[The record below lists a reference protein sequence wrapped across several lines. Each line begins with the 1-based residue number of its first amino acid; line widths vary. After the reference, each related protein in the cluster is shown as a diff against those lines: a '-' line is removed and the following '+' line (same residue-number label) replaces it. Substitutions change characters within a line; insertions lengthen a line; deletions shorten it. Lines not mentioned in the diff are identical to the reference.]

1 MSLLCCII
9 FTHNV
14 VKIGGRIFQPL
25 DSDQNDDDDEKDDDE
40 SDLEDE
46 GYTTYKGHQED
57 PYYTSNDSGKIPSSN
72 DSGNLF
78 MSSPS
83 CMHS

>member
-1 MSLLCCII
+1 M
-9 FTHNV
+9 FTHSV
-14 VKIGGRIFQPL
+14 AIGGRIFQPL
-25 DSDQNDDDDEKDDDE
+25 DSDQNDDDEKDDDE

-57 PYYTSNDSGKIPSSN
+57 PYYTSNDSGKLLTSTN

-78 MSSPS
+78 VSSPS